1 MNLTELQLNRQLYKT
16 QPQTAETLPASDV
29 ASNLSPAPSTA
40 IASGNSVTD
49 VNTNAEQINGAV
61 IEPGTIPPSTL
72 DIANFGWTQ
81 TSAFSVVDSDTVSWG
96 TGTFTSANGSSVYS
110 IGAGST
116 GNMSAKTYIYLDINV
131 STTAY
136 QMSTTQT
143 APIGIGKVL
152 IAVCQNG
159 VGTATYI
166 LVQATQIIAD
176 NIIANTITAQKMN
189 VAQLSAITA
198 DIGSITSGTITGVL
212 FRTATTGQRI
222 EITSSPTNLIKFYD
236 SATLY
241 GQLEVYNSGGE
252 GKIALTSVDGGGL
265 FINTGVGASG
275 FSSIEIAAQGGS
287 FETSG
292 NASNGFA
299 TASATGAAGTALM
312 QLSAS
317 GASTGVDIVGDD
329 VVVTGGNT
337 VEIDSPTLVVDND
350 IDVAVRF
357 HYRTVSQPILYTG
370 YCSGTTIINSNVSWT
385 LTNPSTGKYTVT
397 HNLGLTTYNV
407 VATTLKG
414 SGAGDHVCKIESMGS
429 NDFKVTTFT
438 SDDGVVAAS
447 DFMFLLVR
455 LA

>member
-1 MNLTELQLNRQLYKT
+1 MDLSDLQLNRQLYKT
-16 QPQTAETLPASDV
+16 QPQTPETLGASDV
-29 ASNLSPAPSTA
+29 AANTSPAPSTA

-81 TSAFSVVDSDTVSWG
+81 TCPFSVVDADTVSWTSG
-96 TGTFTSANGSSVYS
+96 VFTSANGVAYS
-110 IGAGST
+110 ISGGST
-116 GNMSAKTYIYLDINV
+116 GNMVAKTYIYLDINV

-136 QMSTTQT
+136 QMSTNQT

-152 IAVCQNG
+152 IAVCENG
-159 VGTATYI
+159 GTTATYI
-166 LVQATQIIAD
+166 LVQATQIVAD

-189 VAQLSAITA
+189 VGQLSAITA
-198 DIGSITSGTITGVL
+198 DLGSITAGTITGVL
-212 FRTATTGQRI
+212 IRTATSGERI
-222 EITSSPTNLIKFYD
+222 EITSSPHNLINFYD
-236 SATLY
+236 SSTLY
-241 GQLEVYNSGGE
+241 GSLEVTNSGGD
-252 GKIALTSVDGGGL
+252 GYINLTSVDGGGL
-265 FINTGVGASG
+265 YLNTGVGASN
-275 FSSIEIAAQGGS
+275 FSSAFLEAQGGS
-287 FETSG
+287 VGVSG

-299 TASATGAAGTALM
+299 TSSATGGAGTALM

-317 GASTGVDIVGDD
+317 GASTDATLVADN
-329 VVVTGGNT
+329 VVITGGNT

-370 YCSGTTIINSNVSWT
+370 YCSGTTIVNSNVSWS

-397 HNLGLTTYNV
+397 HNLNLTTYNV

-414 SGAGDHVCKIESMGS
+414 SGAGDHVCKIESMGN

-438 SDDGVVAAS
+438 ANDGVVSNS